1 MADTPAQA
9 PATQTPQQGGATK
22 PQAPAASSNPPKSR
36 FNRDKLLSEI
46 GNPLDEVL
54 VPNQR
59 SFKYPLDV
67 GVNPEFPHYVVFYPL
82 VREDS
87 PYGKRLG
94 SSGVIFD
101 QSDQNRVDPQ
111 NNLTAAG
118 AAGALAGAAIG
129 IGKALS
135 SAGGR
140 GSSGADGAE
149 QMSAVTSVATK
160 IGSIFSGGA
169 IGGAAGGLF
178 GLAAAGLA
186 GEQRLVFGDNEIILH
201 VSEKV
206 SAAYTANWD
215 QGDLGG
221 IVGALASG
229 QMNFSAGELSDYAM
243 RKASKIAGL
252 TGFDALTN
260 VIESTSKKVE
270 NPYKEQLFRSMGFR
284 KFLFDYRF
292 SPRNRDE
299 AIEIFGEPNSSVEGI
314 IPTFLRHMHP
324 TKSKSGLFL
333 SYPSEFLIIYYHN
346 GEENKFVRKISNC
359 ALTNMAIDYGAE
371 GYTTFADGMPTEATI
386 RLEFTEL
393 ETLTADRIEKGF

>member
-1 MADTPAQA
+1 MADTPASS
-9 PATQTPQQGGATK
+9 PATQTQQPSGAVT
-22 PQAPAASSNPPKSR
+22 PQAPASSEPPKSR
-36 FNRDKLLSEI
+36 FNRDTLLNEI
-46 GNPLDEVL
+46 GNPLDEGL
-54 VPNQR
+54 VPNSR
-59 SFKYPLDV
+59 SYKYPLDV

-82 VREDS
+82 VRESS
-87 PYGKRLG
+87 PYGKRMG
-94 SSGVIFD
+94 SSGIIFD
-101 QSDQNRVDPQ
+101 QSDQNRADPQ
-111 NNLTAAG
+111 NNLTATA

-135 SAGGR
+135 NAGGR

-149 QMSAVTSVATK
+149 QMSAVTSVATQL
-160 IGSIFSGGA
+160 GSAFKGGA
-169 IGGAAGGLF
+169 LGGGAGALF
-178 GLAAAGLA
+178 GLAQAGLA

-221 IVGALASG
+221 IVGALAAG

-243 RKASKIAGL
+243 RKASKLAGL
-252 TGFDALTN
+252 TGFQGLQN
-260 VIESTSKKVE
+260 VVEATSKKVE

-299 AIEIFGEPNSSVEGI
+299 AVQIFGEPNSPKEGI

-371 GYTTFADGMPTEATI
+371 GYTTFSDGMPTEATI